1 MAACKVV
8 ALAPETKPYDRKM
21 IEKEMQVHSAL
32 KHSNVLEFINA
43 IVVEA
48 NGKSR
53 YHPGIYMLLEL
64 AAGGDLFDKIG
75 IPFRIVHCSKLISE
89 DSSGRWYRRRDCPLL
104 LHTDIIRNGS
114 TTPSVMIHTQLNGPH
129 RQDYIHREG
138 VCHRDLKPEN
148 IMLDAAGVLKISDF
162 GLCSVYKL
170 KESGKTRL
178 LSERCGSLPYIA
190 PEVSVFQLTRTSE
203 ISVTSKLSGSA
214 PYKAEPIDI
223 WGIGVILFTMLV
235 GSEPPPSIWLV
246 THLNTFQT
254 HLGTSRPRI
263 VSSSVPT

>member
-1 MAACKVV
+1 VAACKVV
-8 ALAPETKPYDRKM
+8 ALTPETKPYDRKM

-32 KHSNVLEFINA
+32 KHPNVLEFINA
-43 IVVEA
+43 IIVEA
-48 NGKSR
+48 NGRSR

-75 IPFRIVHCSKLISE
+75 IPLRIFYYLKLISE
-89 DSSGRWYRRRDCPLL
+89 DSSRCWHRRRDCPLL
-104 LHTDIIRNGS
+104 LHTNLMRNGL
-114 TTPSVMIHTQLNGPH
+114 TTPSAMIYTQLNWPH

-190 PEVSVFQLTRTSE
+190 PEVSVS
-203 ISVTSKLSGSA
+203 
-214 PYKAEPIDI
+214 
-223 WGIGVILFTMLV
+223 
-235 GSEPPPSIWLV
+235 
-246 THLNTFQT
+246 
-254 HLGTSRPRI
+254 
-263 VSSSVPT
+263 